1 VDPATLV
8 RVAKVIGNPGDGR
21 KAMPHRGET
30 TARNSIA
37 FLLCA
42 AALAGCATRLTTAA
56 RVPSAEE
63 RAAAEAAGFEVDPV
77 RSAVELLPPDLL
89 TSPHY
94 RIDPQVVTSGFAN
107 RYAITSDYGDFEARG
122 DRMLRTRIREIEA
135 LAALDEMSKTTA
147 FADAAGNAL
156 KSPFVATWN
165 LIANPVDTILG
176 IPIGAWNAIKQTS
189 QLARGER
196 GALEDSGALALIGFE
211 AKKRRIANELGV
223 DPYSSNRALQKQL
236 NRFAWAAY
244 LGGLPY
250 LFVPFVDDSDFQ
262 ETSEEPTDGLAE
274 TLLIYSPEDLR
285 RLNRIEL
292 AVMGIPEPLS
302 DELITHPWYSPRHAT
317 ALVEALAALDLT
329 QNRSA
334 FIEAAVSAESED
346 DALFYEHTAELMRS
360 YSDRVSPIREIAN
373 IGGTPMG
380 YAESGTLVIPL
391 PADYTNWAP
400 ATDALARAIAEEVSG
415 HPNVERSELVLS
427 GTASPLARE
436 RFEALGVAVTERA
449 FEQLEGESARL
460 PEPPP

>member
-1 VDPATLV
+1 VV
-8 RVAKVIGNPGDGR
+8 Q
-21 KAMPHRGET
+21 
-30 TARNSIA
+30 
-37 FLLCA
+37 
-42 AALAGCATRLTTAA
+42 
-56 RVPSAEE
+56 VPNAEE

-94 RIDPQVVTSGFAN
+94 RIDPRVVTYGFLN
-107 RYAITSDYGDFEARG
+107 RYAITSDYGDFEVRG

-135 LAALDEMSKTTA
+135 LAALDEMSKTTT
-147 FADAAGNAL
+147 FSRAAANAL

-176 IPIGAWNAIKQTS
+176 IPTGAWNAIEQAS

-211 AKKRRIANELGV
+211 VKKRQIANELGV
-223 DPYSSNRALQKQL
+223 DPYSSNKALQKQL

-262 ETSEEPTDGLAE
+262 ETPEEPADELAVI
-274 TLLIYSPEDLR
+274 LSIYSPEDLR

-292 AVMGIPEPLS
+292 AVMGVAEPLA

-346 DALFYEHTAELMRS
+346 DALFYEQSAELMRS
-360 YSDRVSPIREIAN
+360 YSDRGSPIGEIVN
-373 IGGTPMG
+373 LGGTPTG
-380 YAESGTLVIPL
+380 TTESRTLVVPL
-391 PADYTNWAP
+391 PADYVNWTP
-400 ATDALARAIAEEVSG
+400 ATAALARAIGEGVAG

-427 GTASPLARE
+427 GAASPLARE
-436 RFEALGVAVTERA
+436 RFEALGVVVTERA
-449 FEQLEGESARL
+449 FEQLGGESARL